1 MPKERELFPRIDYST
16 METTVLLGSDFEPG
30 VEYTV
35 VVNLDTSEE
44 FVAQ

>member
-1 MPKERELFPRIDYST
+1 MTKERELFPRIDFLIV
-16 METTVLLGSDFEPG
+16 ETTVPPGSDFEPG
-30 VEYTV
+30 VEYTI